1 MTSSNLLP
9 KCVLDCMYPFTKI
22 IYILTSLVDQMV
34 KNLPAMQ
41 ETQVWSM
48 GQEDPLEK
56 EIATH
61 SSIIAWRITWTE
73 KPCGLQSTGSQ
84 RVEHDRMTNTSTFF
98 TPPNPYHFRTV
109 SQSYWESVSQA
120 VVLSKTLSELNS
132 QFLSCVGFFFS
143 VDNRKRP

>member
-9 KCVLDCMYPFTKI
+9 KCVLDCMYLSPKLY

-61 SSIIAWRITWTE
+61 SSIIVWRIPWTE
-73 KPCGLQSTGSQ
+73 KPHGLQSTGSQ
-84 RVEHDRMTNTSTFF
+84 RVEHDWVTNTSTFF
-98 TPPNPYHFRTV
+98 TPPNPYRFRTV

-132 QFLSCVGFFFS
+132 QFLSCVGFFFFS
-143 VDNRKRP
+143 WQP